1 MITRLLRI
9 LSLFIGFIFLICS
22 QANAQT
28 FNSNICGTEQQME
41 IMYKRDPK
49 ALLER
54 EALREN
60 VFQAQASPSS
70 SRSYVIPVVVHVFG
84 TEFNNGTT
92 VTQAIV
98 AEALQK
104 TNEDFLGL
112 TADYNTIDA
121 PFDAI
126 KQPLD
131 ITFKLA
137 QLDPIGN
144 PTTGVIFY
152 DEASGMGNYDSPI
165 VPRVAWD
172 NYKYCNIYI
181 TRDLYDENY
190 YTNSG
195 VAWYPSTYMS
205 NRNIARIVYNGSHL
219 AGNTDE
225 NFRSVFTH
233 EFGHYLDLPHT
244 FDKRVCSDDPDE
256 GDGVADTPSHKS
268 SSGWTTCRVIHNCLG
283 QEINNEN
290 FMDYTDCF
298 KMFTQGQVA
307 RMKNA
312 LDNSPARNTLWTNAN
327 LQATGLSSQSQ
338 LVYVPDDKFE
348 QKLIDLDFDAG
359 ALDDYVFT
367 SNISTVTH
375 LSLFNLGI
383 SDLTGIEK
391 FTALTS
397 LDCRN
402 NQLTSLDVSA
412 NTTLTSLYCSSNQ
425 LTRLNVK
432 NGNNINFGTGGFYAY
447 GNPNLRCIQVDNA
460 EWSTNNWT
468 DIDGGATF
476 SADCDS
482 DNDGVFD
489 DVDQCT
495 TTPSGSIVDAIGCYA
510 VKSSLNYCNTTVL
523 ENSEYI
529 SNISFAG
536 VNHESVGFSA
546 DGYSNHTKLVAV
558 VNAELSYGF
567 SVTRSHEDANT
578 QTEVWIDW
586 NQDGDFGDANENVLS
601 LQGVIRF
608 GEINVP
614 GSAHVSNG
622 ITRMRVRY
630 GNSDEGLLQACGED
644 AFFGEVE
651 DYSVL
656 VAGGTDNVV
665 LNING
670 VSPDAPSNV
679 KFYPHPTVDL
689 LHIAE
694 LESSDITVQV
704 FSYNGQ
710 QVYNE
715 NHKSVNGIVQISM
728 RGLSAGL
735 YVVKVY
741 GKQDGYNIRFKITKR

>member
-1 MITRLLRI
+1 M
-9 LSLFIGFIFLICS
+9 
-22 QANAQT
+22 
-28 FNSNICGTEQQME
+28 
-41 IMYKRDPK
+41 
-49 ALLER
+49 
-54 EALREN
+54 
-60 VFQAQASPSS
+60 
-70 SRSYVIPVVVHVFG
+70 
-84 TEFNNGTT
+84 
-92 VTQAIV
+92 
-98 AEALQK
+98 
-104 TNEDFLGL
+104 
-112 TADYNTIDA
+112 
-121 PFDAI
+121 
-126 KQPLD
+126 
-131 ITFKLA
+131 
-137 QLDPIGN
+137 
-144 PTTGVIFY
+144 
-152 DEASGMGNYDSPI
+152 
-165 VPRVAWD
+165 
-172 NYKYCNIYI
+172 
-181 TRDLYDENY
+181 
-190 YTNSG
+190 
-195 VAWYPSTYMS
+195 
-205 NRNIARIVYNGSHL
+205 
-219 AGNTDE
+219 
-225 NFRSVFTH
+225 
-233 EFGHYLDLPHT
+233 
-244 FDKRVCSDDPDE
+244 
-256 GDGVADTPSHKS
+256 
-268 SSGWTTCRVIHNCLG
+268 
-283 QEINNEN
+283 
-290 FMDYTDCF
+290 
-298 KMFTQGQVA
+298 
-307 RMKNA
+307 
-312 LDNSPARNTLWTNAN
+312 
-327 LQATGLSSQSQ
+327 
-338 LVYVPDDKFE
+338 PDDKFE

-425 LTRLNVK
+425 LTNFDVSANTVLTSLDCRNNQLTSLDVSANTTLTSLACSSNQLTNFDVSANTALTSLDCPFNQLTRLNVK

-468 DIDGGATF
+468 DIDGTTSF
-476 SADCDS
+476 SEDCNSLDI
-482 DNDGVFD
+482 DNDGVTDDMDQCTNTPRNEVANAMGCSPSQINTDGDGVFD

-495 TTPSGSIVDAIGCYA
+495 NTPRNEVANAMGCSPSEMDTDGDGVVDDVDQCTNTPRNEVANAMGCSPSEMDTDGDGVFDDLDQCTTTPSGSTVDAIGCYV

-523 ENSEYI
+523 GNSEYI
-529 SNISFAG
+529 SNVSFAG

-546 DGYSNHTKLVAV
+546 GGYSNHTELVAV

-567 SVTRSHEDANT
+567 SVTRSREDANT

-614 GSAHVSNG
+614 VSAHVLNG

-630 GNSDEGLLQACGED
+630 GNNDAGLLQACGED
-644 AFFGEVE
+644 ASFGEVE

-710 QVYNE
+710 QVYTE
-715 NHKSVNGIVQISM
+715 NHKSVNGIFQVSM

-741 GKQDGYNIRFKITKR
+741 GKQDGYNIRFKITKQ